1 MRKIPKGYQKDLH
14 KPADILIA
22 YKYRLVLMEDPG
34 FRSLGRQQLENELSK
49 IREPSADLFGIQLE
63 VTFRLLEA
71 EKRKLSVLQS
81 ELGQLNNND
90 YGHDVAQKRSAI
102 GQIQSSVTRF
112 QLNYNRLEQEYK
124 AAAMGMI
131 KRQHKRGSSRS
142 QPAIGL
148 KQTSKS
154 RPSIF
159 GTIAK
164 EKPKKKEHRL
174 VSVKFFP
181 VQHRISKGSSFCIK
195 ELLFVIL
202 LLMDNRVDYNSN
214 IRDSRMEVN
223 LIYLLQQ
230 LRSVGPQ
237 MISLSR
243 MFDLRPSGYD
253 SQVPSLYTEDEAL
266 IFEEGNLMAGS
277 LEALIQHLVPTTNYH
292 PDRTYVFAF
301 LLSSRLYIKPHILLK
316 EVCQICV
323 FQQNLAEDEIK
334 REQLG
339 TFGPNILQLL
349 GEWTEM
355 FPYDFR
361 DDRMMKQLKEIT
373 QRIISIYPELQTDF
387 ASLTHNLI
395 NKLSS
400 LHKYE
405 EELSKINTEAVRK
418 SSIQEVPTT
427 DITEICPSPLEC
439 AQQLTHIELERLG
452 QIGPEEFV
460 QAFAKETVSAETSF
474 KDMKKTSNLE
484 AYVNWFNRL
493 SYLIT
498 TEICSHLKKK
508 NRVKVIEYFLDVGK
522 ECINIG
528 NFNSLIAIIAGLNMS
543 QVSRLKKTWAKV
555 NTAKFEILEHQMDPS
570 NNFGSYRS
578 CLKAAMWR
586 SEGATNER
594 EKIVIP
600 FFSLF
605 VKDLYFLNE
614 GHSSKLEN
622 GNINFEKFWQ
632 LAKQISGLVTWQ
644 QVQCPFEKKADVMH
658 YILTNPVFSE
668 SNLSLASFECEAPFS
683 KNEKERH
690 KDLKSKVGIS

>member
-1 MRKIPKGYQKDLH
+1 
-14 KPADILIA
+14 
-22 YKYRLVLMEDPG
+22 MEDPG

-174 VSVKFFP
+174 
-181 VQHRISKGSSFCIK
+181 
-195 ELLFVIL
+195 
-202 LLMDNRVDYNSN
+202 
-214 IRDSRMEVN
+214 
-223 LIYLLQQ
+223 
-230 LRSVGPQ
+230 SVGPQ

-253 SQVPSLYTEDEAL
+253 SQVPSHYTEDEAL

-373 QRIISIYPELQTDF
+373 QRIISIYPELQTEF

-460 QAFAKETVSAETSF
+460 QAFAKETVSSETSF

-644 QVQCPFEKKADVMH
+644 QVQCPFEKKADVLH